1 MEKKKHPDKDK
12 KEKVHST
19 DLPNRDNKSPETT
32 ALNEDQVADD
42 LERKEKEKH
51 PEKGTWEPGTHP
63 SQREH

>member
-12 KEKVHST
+12 KEKIHT

-32 ALNEDQVADD
+32 SLNEDQLADD